1 MALTHITAVRNGLA
15 DYVVDLIDVGSTN
28 AAGHVQISK
37 TAGNYAGANL
47 LAEIA
52 LANPA
57 FGAASSGT
65 ATALG
70 VPVED
75 SSADNTGTA
84 LEFRVVDRNVAE
96 VFKGTV
102 TATGGGGDMEL
113 SSTAITAGDAVR
125 INSFTYTASP

>member
-1 MALTHITAVRNGLA
+1 MALTHTTTIRNSLA
-15 DYVVDLIDVGSTN
+15 DLVVDAID
-28 AAGHVQISK
+28 AGTTDATGDVIVQTSADATLVTI
-37 TAGNYAGANL
+37 N
-47 LAEIA
+47 

-70 VPVED
+70 VPKEGT
-75 SSADNTGTA
+75 AGATGTA
-84 LEFRVVDRNVAE
+84 AKFRVRNRDNTE
-96 VFKGTV
+96 IFQGTV

-113 SSTAITAGDAVR
+113 SSTSIATNDVVR